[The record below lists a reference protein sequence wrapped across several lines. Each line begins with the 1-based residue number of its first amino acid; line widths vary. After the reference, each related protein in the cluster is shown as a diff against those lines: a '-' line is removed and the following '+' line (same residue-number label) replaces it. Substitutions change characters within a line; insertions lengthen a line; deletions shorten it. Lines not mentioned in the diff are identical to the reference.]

1 MTERQSPQRI
11 ERLTPLTTVLAA
23 IDRLAGPA
31 APHAPATDTALG
43 RTLAADVTV
52 SQSHPAAARALRDG
66 FAVRAEETLDAG
78 SYAPAPLATP
88 PVEVATG
95 QPIPPDAD
103 AVTPLDAVTLSGSAQ
118 ALAAV
123 APGEGVLP
131 AGADAKSG
139 AVLRRAGE
147 TLRATDVAVLRALG
161 VGRVSIR
168 APQLRI
174 LRARPGDPI
183 LDLAADWIGA
193 AATADGAIVSSYGW
207 IGNDA
212 KHLPDA
218 MAAKGSDAIIVIG
231 GTGTGRDDI
240 SVETLRKAGRVEAH
254 GVALAPGETAAFGMI
269 GAKPVLLVPGRLDAA
284 VAAYLTLGRR
294 LIARLAARRDDDTSV
309 PAALTR
315 KVASRLGMAELVP
328 VRRIGDGVE
337 PLATDYLPHAALAQA
352 DGFIL
357 VPAESEGYPAGAR
370 VAVRP
375 LP

>member
-1 MTERQSPQRI
+1 
-11 ERLTPLTTVLAA
+11 
-23 IDRLAGPA
+23 
-31 APHAPATDTALG
+31 
-43 RTLAADVTV
+43 
-52 SQSHPAAARALRDG
+52 
-66 FAVRAEETLDAG
+66 
-78 SYAPAPLATP
+78 
-88 PVEVATG
+88 
-95 QPIPPDAD
+95 
-103 AVTPLDAVTLSGSAQ
+103 
-118 ALAAV
+118 
-123 APGEGVLP
+123 
-131 AGADAKSG
+131 
-139 AVLRRAGE
+139 
-147 TLRATDVAVLRALG
+147 
-161 VGRVSIR
+161 VSIR

-328 VRRIGDGVE
+328 VRRIGEGVE